1 MSLEQKRYFTS
12 GKEYERQ
19 RIQKVALNWID
30 EMRGHDGECNCRH
43 DANILQ
49 QFIEHNDFNEIE
61 DDDDE

>member
-12 GKEYERQ
+12 GREYERQ
-19 RIQKVALNWID
+19 RIEKVAQNWID

-49 QFIEHNDFNEIE
+49 RFIQHNEFNGV
-61 DDDDE
+61 DDE